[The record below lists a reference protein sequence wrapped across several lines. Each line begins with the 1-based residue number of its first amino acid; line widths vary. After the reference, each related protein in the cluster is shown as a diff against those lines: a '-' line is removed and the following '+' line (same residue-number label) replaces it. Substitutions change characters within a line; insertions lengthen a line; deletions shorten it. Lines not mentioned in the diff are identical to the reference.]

1 MFKQQTMKKLIT
13 LFALMSLSLT
23 AISQIPG
30 GFGGF
35 GAAPKKE
42 TVIPGTAQAAP
53 KGSAKII
60 GFLLDSTDSKP
71 VEFATLALINTK
83 TNKPVDGTVADGVGK
98 FTLNKVAVGSYK
110 IVVSFIGYESKTVF
124 VTVTEKNDDHDLGVI
139 KDAF

>member
-23 AISQIPG
+23 AISQVPG

-71 VEFATLALINTK
+71 V
-83 TNKPVDGTVADGVGK
+83 
-98 FTLNKVAVGSYK
+98 
-110 IVVSFIGYESKTVF
+110 
-124 VTVTEKNDDHDLGVI
+124 
-139 KDAF
+139 